1 MGLVC
6 RVGAAALV
14 PFVVMSG
21 ACVAQVSDQD
31 LAKIETIVVIYAENR
46 SFDHLYGHF
55 PGANGIDQATEDQKT
70 QLDHDGTPL
79 RQLTVFNIDKVD
91 DRFPRMPN
99 KPFPIEEAPISQT
112 ANKIL
117 PSPIH
122 AFFHNKEQINGG
134 RNNMFAAMSTVGGW
148 TVAYFDG
155 SKLKSWQWAKD
166 YTLADNF
173 FMGAFGGS
181 YLNHQWLICACTPR
195 FDDAPPKMRAVL
207 DENGKLK
214 KKPESPSANDGP
226 VILYSATGGQVT
238 PDGWSVNT
246 TQPPYQPS
254 GVEPASADGLDFASP
269 SGNQRFNQPLPPQ
282 TTKTIGDTLSARN
295 VSWAWYAGGWN
306 LALQDG
312 RQAPEE
318 KRRII
323 YTRAEGSP
331 DFQPH
336 HQPFNYY
343 ARFAPG
349 TKDRAEHLKD
359 GEDFLRDIAAGTLP
373 HVAFYKPVGVLTQH
387 PMYTDL
393 ASGDAHVDDVLN
405 QLRASPQWAKM
416 LVIVT
421 YDENGGFWD
430 HVPPPTDDQ
439 FGPGTRIPTLIV
451 SPFAKRGFVD
461 HTAYDTTSIIKF
473 VTRRFGL
480 EPLPGARQAMG
491 DLTNAL
497 SFDGR

>member
-1 MGLVC
+1 MRWIC
-6 RVGAAALV
+6 RVGTAALASLV
-14 PFVVMSG
+14 LTSG
-21 ACVAQVSDQD
+21 ACLAQVSDQD
-31 LAKIETIVVIYAENR
+31 LAKIETVVVIYAENR

-55 PGANGIDQATEDQKT
+55 PGANGLDQATEEQKT

-79 RQLTVFNIDKVD
+79 RQLTVFNNGKVD
-91 DRFPRMPN
+91 ERFPRMPN
-99 KPFPIEEAPISQT
+99 KPFAIEEAPISQS
-112 ANKIL
+112 ADKIL

-148 TVAYFDG
+148 TMAYFDG
-155 SKLKSWQWAKD
+155 SKLKSWKWAKE

-195 FDDAPPKMRAVL
+195 HDDAPASMRAVL
-207 DENGKLK
+207 DENGRLK

-226 VILYSATGGQVT
+226 VQVYSADGGAVT

-254 GVEPASADGLDFASP
+254 GVVPAAGGNLDLADP
-269 SGNQRFNQPLPPQ
+269 KGNDRFKVPLPPQ
-282 TTKTIGDTLSARN
+282 TAKTIGDTLSAKD

-312 RQAPEE
+312 RRPPEE

-323 YTRAEGSP
+323 YTREDGSP
-331 DFQPH
+331 NFQPH
-336 HQPFNYY
+336 HQPFNYH

-359 GEDFLRDIAAGTLP
+359 GEDFLRDIDAGTLP

-387 PMYTDL
+387 PSYTDL
-393 ASGDAHVDDVLN
+393 ESGDAHVDDLLN
-405 QLRASPQWAKM
+405 RLRASPQWAKM

-430 HVPPPTDDQ
+430 HAPPPSGDQ

-451 SPFAKRGFVD
+451 SPFVRRGFVD

-480 EPLPGARQAMG
+480 EPLPGARATMG
-491 DLTNAL
+491 DLTGAL
-497 SFDGR
+497 SFEGR